1 MKHFANLLVSAV
13 ALASASANAQLQ
25 ITIPGP
31 ISASLL
37 PFAPTS
43 ADTLRISMGDRTC
56 GNGDRVRIGNPYRV
70 SMNNNAITVT
80 LGFLQS
86 FPVPLCPPAPR
97 EDIDIGRLP
106 AGNYTIS
113 LIADAVPPAQPYVYA
128 SNVPFTVTDA
138 RASKSSPY
146 VRMDYSGHW
155 WDPNDSG
162 WGLFVWQ
169 DAKDN
174 VLAAWFTYGVDGK
187 PIWWVF
193 QPRWQSATA
202 TQTAALIQTSRAPGP
217 NSPPQNPT
225 LLTQVGT
232 ASLDFTRADLS
243 ESGTITYQI
252 GNGPTLT
259 RSIVRFAP

>member
-1 MKHFANLLVSAV
+1 MKSIPNLVASVLTLVPTLAMGLSLGGTSAT
-13 ALASASANAQLQ
+13 LL
-25 ITIPGP
+25 P
-31 ISASLL
+31 IS
-37 PFAPTS
+37 PTS
-43 ADTLRISMGDRTC
+43 ADTLRVSMGDRTC
-56 GNGDRVRIGNPYRV
+56 GNGDRVRIGNPYKV
-70 SMNNNAITVT
+70 SMSNNAITVT
-80 LGFLQS
+80 LGQLQD

-113 LIADAVPPAQPYVYA
+113 LISEATPGQPVTLA

-138 RASKSSPY
+138 RAQKIAPY

-174 VLAAWFTYGVDGK
+174 LLAAWFTYGADGK

-202 TQTAALIQTSRAPGP
+202 TQSAPLMQTSRAPGP
-217 NSPPQNPT
+217 NSPPPNPT
-225 LLTQVGT
+225 TSTSVGT
-232 ASLDFTRADLS
+232 ASIDFTRTDLT
-243 ESGTITYQI
+243 ESGKITYQI
-252 GNGPTLT
+252 GSGPVLT
-259 RSIVRFAP
+259 RNIVRFQP